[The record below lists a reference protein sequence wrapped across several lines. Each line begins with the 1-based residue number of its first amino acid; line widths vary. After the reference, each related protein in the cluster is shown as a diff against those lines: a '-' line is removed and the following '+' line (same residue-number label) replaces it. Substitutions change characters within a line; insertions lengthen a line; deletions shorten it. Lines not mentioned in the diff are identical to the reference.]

1 MDPDSTFFRFFP
13 LLFVAFG
20 LLFSWLGLRI
30 ALSGRRLRESGVRV
44 PGVVVR
50 LRFSRS
56 TSGSANSGQ
65 YFPLMRF
72 RTVDGQDMEVE
83 SDIGTNPAPAR
94 EGAQVTVIYDPA
106 NPRRARID
114 NMIGR
119 GGALGALFAVIGVLI
134 TVVAAAISVNV
145 LLG

>member
-1 MDPDSTFFRFFP
+1 MDPDSTLFRFFP

-20 LLFSWLGLRI
+20 LVFSWFGLRI
-30 ALSGRRLRESGVRV
+30 ALSGRRLRETGVRV

-50 LRFSRS
+50 LRWSSS
-56 TSGSANSGQ
+56 TSSSGPSGQ
-65 YFPLMRF
+65 YYPLMRF
-72 RTVDGQDMEVE
+72 RTVDGQDIEVE

-119 GGALGALFAVIGVLI
+119 DGALGVLAAVVGVII
-134 TVVAAAISVNV
+134 TVVAAAISINV
-145 LLG
+145 LL